1 MHKSKHHVARIYRSN
16 PLLHIGIWSSLLIFF
31 SLLLT
36 QVVYA
41 AVDEESNLTIQLF
54 DGIQNNSPMA
64 DTQITIKELLS
75 DGTKKW
81 HKKTT
86 TDSIG
91 QASVFL
97 EGLGEEGRTFILY
110 VRNSFNNKYKTLS
123 IDSAGSHEFTVGT
136 PLLEVTL
143 RDTETGET
151 FSDVEV
157 SAYQVVEGVKD
168 KYLSRAKT
176 DAEGVVKLDLPILS
190 EDGTVRLKAKKVYNN
205 LDSYSP
211 LITQSG
217 NFDFLLARMRVAV
230 LDGRNDEALANQE
243 VKIYTQA
250 KIADAEREYYG
261 KAITDA
267 SGELRLSPKYM
278 HADGTTD
285 VNYIFKTKSPF
296 NNKYKYSTALD
307 QVGDH
312 TFYVGGTLLSVTL
325 RDGSHNDAVIANTEI
340 KAYRLLSNGKRKRFA
355 TATTNEQ
362 GLVEFDVPDLAE
374 GNTTVQ
380 LTTRV
385 FNEKFLARSQ
395 NITELGEVDFTLA
408 TTIITVKDGSMPD
421 GEILA
426 NHKVNLRE
434 VKADGESKGIANLET
449 DAQGQLRL
457 TLPALGD
464 KKYILRAKN
473 PHPAITKNKFSSIIS
488 SEGNH
493 IFAVGTQLL
502 NISLVDAINDTGIA
516 DKKVSVYLERGDMK
530 PKYLGKITTDSTG
543 MGFIDIPLLAS
554 SEEENTFFLR
564 AKKPYGVKDV
574 SSPMFA
580 NGTFSVT
587 FPVGASPV
595 ILTNK
600 DTDSP
605 IVGEVVRAY
614 EILDDGTLKHR
625 VKGTTDATGTVHFDL
640 NLLSPDQ
647 PYIFRVKNTFG
658 QNKKYYSERTTSTGI
673 TYFAIAADEDA
684 SLDLEAPEVA
694 ITSPATGSQ
703 VGQTGFELRGT
714 ATDNT
719 EIDTVSVQLTQG
731 ENSSTHP
738 ATYTDIGD
746 WSLSIS
752 ADQISTGS
760 LEIRVT
766 ATDNAGNSENT
777 RASYNIVTDAMAP
790 TLTIGSPSENSD
802 VPVTGFLLQG
812 TASDDTGIASLSAQI
827 LDRGSNEPINR
838 NLTVSSN
845 GNWSLAISNGQLTQ
859 GGTVSITLT
868 LTDIVDKQT
877 SQTISFNIIAASNEE
892 RHLINRITFG
902 ATPDLLDEVRRIGV
916 DAYLNEQLAPD
927 SIDDSVLTARLA
939 DNGDIF
945 SNAELQRYQL
955 THMIHS
961 RKQLKEV
968 MAWFWENHFN
978 TDIRKEG
985 NDFSYEL
992 REHDLFRA
1000 NALGNF
1006 RDLLDISAKSP
1017 AMLIY
1022 LDSIFNVRSDA
1033 NENYAREVMELSTCG
1048 VDGCYI
1054 DEDIEALAEIFTGWQ
1069 VQNDAFFFNN
1079 SEHTLESKQFLGATI
1094 AENGVEEGNTALDML
1109 ANHSATAN
1117 YICSKLIKVFVND
1130 TGDAG
1135 LNARCATTFQTA
1147 QNAPDQITQVLRVLL
1162 TSPEFNSDSN
1172 FNSKIKTPVEFAVG
1186 AARAVQAEINYDDLA
1201 TYIRRMGIRLFFNPV
1216 PTGWDEEGTTWI
1228 NSALLQERV
1237 RFVNQMASAS
1247 NSNTTLV
1254 DPLAFL
1260 QSRNLDTA
1268 DAIVAYLFDLL
1279 GGDIWTDLE
1288 RQTALDILNENGIF
1302 DINATSASTQIHELI
1317 GTIQSYPEY
1326 NYQ

>member
-1 MHKSKHHVARIYRSN
+1 MDKSNHHVARK
-16 PLLHIGIWSSLLIFF
+16 LWSSLLIFL

-41 AVDEESNLTIQLF
+41 AVDEESNLTIQLL
-54 DGIQNNSPMA
+54 DGIQNDSPMA
-64 DTQITIKELLS
+64 DTKIIIKELLS
-75 DGTKKW
+75 DDTKKW
-81 HKKTT
+81 RKKIT
-86 TDSIG
+86 TDSTG
-91 QASVFL
+91 QASIFL

-110 VRNSFNNKYKTLS
+110 TPNSFNNKYKTLS
-123 IDSAGSHEFTVGT
+123 INSTGMHEFTVGT

-151 FSDVEV
+151 FSDVEI
-157 SAYQVVEGVKD
+157 SAYQVEKGVKNAL
-168 KYLSRAKT
+168 LSRAKT
-176 DAEGVVKLDLPILS
+176 DAEGVVKFDLPTLS
-190 EDGTVRLKAKKVYNN
+190 ENGTVRLKAKTVYNN
-205 LDSYSP
+205 IDSYSP
-211 LITQSG
+211 VISQSG
-217 NFDFLLARMRVAV
+217 NVDFLLARMRVTV

-250 KIADAEREYYG
+250 KIAGAKRKYYG

-278 HADGTTD
+278 HAEGSTD
-285 VNYIFKTKSPF
+285 VNYIIKAKSPF
-296 NNKYKYSTALD
+296 NKKDKYSAALD
-307 QVGDH
+307 QAGDH
-312 TFYVGGTLLSVTL
+312 TFYVGTTLLSVTL
-325 RDGSHNDAVIANTEI
+325 KDGSRDDAVIANTEI
-340 KAYRLLSNGKRKRFA
+340 RAYRLLSNGERKRFA

-362 GLVEFDVPDLAE
+362 GLVEFDVSDLAE
-374 GNTTVQ
+374 GNTIVQ
-380 LTTRV
+380 LATNV
-385 FNEKFLARSQ
+385 FNEKLPARSQ

-408 TTIITVKDGSMPD
+408 TTTITVKDGSMPD

-426 NHKVNLRE
+426 NHEVYLRE
-434 VKADGESKGIANLET
+434 VTADGKSKGIANLTT

-457 TLPALGD
+457 TLPTLGD
-464 KKYILRAKN
+464 KEYILRAKN
-473 PHPAITKNKFSSIIS
+473 PHPAITKNKFSSVIR
-488 SEGNH
+488 SEGHH
-493 IFAVGTQLL
+493 IFTVGTQLL
-502 NISLVDAINDTGIA
+502 NISLVDAISDVGIA
-516 DKKVSVYLERGDMK
+516 DKKVSVYLDRGDMK
-530 PKYLGKITTDSTG
+530 PKHLGTITTDSAG
-543 MGFIDIPLLAS
+543 IGVIDVPLLA

-564 AKKPYGVKDV
+564 ASKPYGVKNV
-574 SSPMFA
+574 SSPMFD

-587 FPVGASPV
+587 LPVGTSPV

-605 IVGEVVRAY
+605 IVAEVVRAY
-614 EILDDGTLKHR
+614 EILDDGKLEYR
-625 VKGTTDATGTVHFDL
+625 VKGTTDATGTVRFDL
-640 NLLSPDQ
+640 NLLSSNH
-647 PYIFRVKNTFG
+647 PYIFRVKDTFG
-658 QNKKYYSERTTSTGI
+658 QNKKYYSERTTSTGT

-694 ITSPATGSQ
+694 ITSPAIGSQ

-731 ENSSTHP
+731 ANSATHS
-738 ATYTDIGD
+738 ATYTDTGD

-752 ADQISTGS
+752 ADQISTGN
-760 LEIRVT
+760 LDIQVT

-777 RASYNIVTDAMAP
+777 RASYKIVADALAP
-790 TLTIGSPSENSD
+790 ILSIDSHSEKSD
-802 VPVTGFLLQG
+802 VSVTGFLLQG
-812 TASDDTGIASLSAQI
+812 TASDDTGIESLSAQI
-827 LDRGSNEPINR
+827 QDSGSSEPIER
-838 NLTVSSN
+838 NITVSSN

-868 LTDIVDKQT
+868 LTDIAARQT
-877 SQTISFNIIAASNEE
+877 SQTISFNIIAASHEE

-902 ATPDLLDEVRRIGV
+902 ATPDLLDRVRLIGV
-916 DAYLNEQLAPD
+916 GAYLNEQLAPD
-927 SIDDSVLTARLA
+927 SIDDSALAARLNA
-939 DNGDIF
+939 NGDVF

-992 REHDLFRA
+992 SEHDLFRA

-1006 RDLLDISAKSP
+1006 RDLLEISAKSP

-1048 VDGCYI
+1048 VDGCYS

-1079 SEHTLESKQFLGATI
+1079 SEHTLGSKQFLGTTI
-1094 AENGVEEGNTALDML
+1094 AEAGVEEGNLALDML

-1117 YICSKLIKVFVND
+1117 YICSKLIKVFIND

-1147 QNAPDQITQVLRVLL
+1147 QNVPDQITQVLRVLL
-1162 TSPEFNSDSN
+1162 TSPEFNSNSN

-1186 AARAVQAEINYDDLA
+1186 AVRAVQAEIDYDDLA

-1268 DAIVAYLFDLL
+1268 DAIVSYLFDLL